1 MNLFLRSSIIIYIA
15 IAYRN
20 VVCLPYIS
28 CNGTCFVHEIF
39 RLDAIE
45 RYIVTIYHIVAIKR
59 FPKVNFQSLYRGF
72 GFILLPLLEFICL
85 PKDLF

>member
-15 IAYRN
+15 KM
-20 VVCLPYIS
+20 VSLPYIS

-45 RYIVTIYHIVAIKR
+45 RYIVTIYHIVAKNG
-59 FPKVNFQSLYRGF
+59 FPK
-72 GFILLPLLEFICL
+72 
-85 PKDLF
+85 